1 MQTKGEWQDAQ
12 RVRPWVE
19 EEVEIIYG
27 SHMIRTLATFGIDGS
42 YYVQDKKAGVFM
54 VVYGV
59 KKWRRINAGR

>member
-19 EEVEIIYG
+19 ETVEIIYG

-42 YYVQDKKAGVFM
+42 YYVQDKEMGVSK

-59 KKWRRINAGR
+59 NKWRRINGGR